1 MARRPVRTEIRATAC
16 APRAPKFRDSLAPL
30 CRTVRPALDSGIRLR
45 HPDSVAHVSSDPRII
60 AALERRD
67 ARRFCEA
74 ILPAVSRTFALGIR
88 VLPGALGQ
96 AVLDAYLLCRIADT
110 VEDAPGVPPADKSV
124 LFRELLAGFDDPTAL
139 ARFIAGVQTLPGEP
153 AHLVLVRHA
162 DLVFAH
168 FAVLPPKTRDVV
180 RTWVTE
186 MVTGM
191 EKFVHRYPDGI
202 RIQTL
207 EEYREYCYYV
217 AGTVGYMLTDLWFE
231 HAPSIG
237 RRRYDVLRERCRAF
251 AEALQTVNILKD
263 VAVDAEQEN
272 SIYVPEELLRA
283 HGSTQGR
290 ILAPDL
296 VSTNREALGRLI
308 DLAWHDLEEARTYL
322 LLIPRRAVS
331 IRLFCLLPL
340 LFAYATM
347 RDLVQSTAML
357 RPGGT
362 VKISRREV
370 KSLLMAGPMLV
381 MSNAAVRR
389 LVERVRRRAFEL
401 VFA

>member
-1 MARRPVRTEIRATAC
+1 MGRRPNVSFLCALALHPSLDANLATA
-16 APRAPKFRDSLAPL
+16 
-30 CRTVRPALDSGIRLR
+30 
-45 HPDSVAHVSSDPRII
+45 VS
-60 AALERRD
+60 RRD
-67 ARRFCEA
+67 ARRFCEG
-74 ILPAVSRTFALGIR
+74 ILPAVSRTFALGIK
-88 VLPGALGQ
+88 VLPGHLGQ

-110 VEDAPGVPPADKSV
+110 VEDAPGIAPADKSV
-124 LFRELLAGFDDPTAL
+124 LFREMLAGFDDPTAV
-139 ARFIAGVQTLPGEP
+139 ARFMSGVQNLPGEP
-153 AHLVLVRHA
+153 AHLALVQHA
-162 DLVFAH
+162 DLVYAH
-168 FAVLPPKTRDVV
+168 FTQLPEKTREVV
-180 RTWVTE
+180 LTWVTE
-186 MVTGM
+186 MVVGM

-207 EEYREYCYYV
+207 EEYKEYCYYV

-237 RRRYDVLRERCRAF
+237 QARYEILRERCRAF

-263 VAVDAEQEN
+263 VAVDVEKEN

-296 VSTNREALGRLI
+296 LSSNREALGRLI

-322 LLIPRRAVS
+322 LDIPRRAIS

-381 MSNAAVRR
+381 LSNAGVRR

-401 VFA
+401 AFA